1 MLLESTLT
9 VADTILT
16 MLLLFAQFFGAFS
29 DSLEHFF
36 HLALLLGQDILKC
49 TFDESGVLAEDRNEY
64 STSLLRERNSANA
77 AIALALHTGTGDR
90 IEWMAIHV
98 YTIRDS
104 KVFEDAIMTDA
115 LAIMQQLGL
124 VPSA

>member
-1 MLLESTLT
+1 MFYQALPDARVEVLDV
-9 VADTILT
+9 VAEGDKVVILDRFGGT
-16 MLLLFAQFFGAFS
+16 HRGEFFG
-29 DSLEHFF
+29 
-36 HLALLLGQDILKC
+36 
-49 TFDESGVLAEDRNEY
+49 RP
-64 STSLLRERNSANA
+64 
-77 AIALALHTGTGDR
+77 GTGDR

-124 VPSA
+124 VQAPEQSQEDGLAWAPAENVQQLR